1 MRTYGHRM
9 HILQEGGAEPK
20 ELPEPVVE
28 VLNKAN
34 LKLEDF
40 DIEISKGDTATQRL
54 RGRLLS

>member
-1 MRTYGHRM
+1 MRTHGHCL
-9 HILQEGGAEPK
+9 HILQEGAPEPK

-40 DIEISKGDTATQRL
+40 DIEISKGDAATQRL
-54 RGRLLS
+54 RSRLLS

>member
-1 MRTYGHRM
+1 M
-9 HILQEGGAEPK
+9 HILQEGGPEPK

-54 RGRLLS
+54 RSRLLS